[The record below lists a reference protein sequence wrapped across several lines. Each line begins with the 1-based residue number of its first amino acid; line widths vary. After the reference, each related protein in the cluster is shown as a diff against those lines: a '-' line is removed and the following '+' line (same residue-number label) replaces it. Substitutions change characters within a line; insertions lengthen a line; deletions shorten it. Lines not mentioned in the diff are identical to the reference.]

1 MREWERNQ
9 ERHIPSGVRE
19 RFTIP
24 HTGWELDNVGWI
36 ANDERVYT
44 TSHGGAPFPM
54 SMDVLRAKIEET
66 TESLHGLVR
75 VLETLDEAQ
84 EGELE

>member
-1 MREWERNQ
+1 MSEWERKQ

-19 RFTIP
+19 RFTIL
-24 HTGWELDNVGWI
+24 HAGWELDNVGWI
-36 ANDERVYT
+36 ANDGRVYT
-44 TSHGGAPFPM
+44 TSHGGAPYPM
-54 SMDVLRAKIEET
+54 STGELKAKIEET

-75 VLETLDEAQ
+75 ALEALDKAQ